1 MTLRVAKT
9 PSFRPAEVAMKASV
23 GDRLVINATHVD
35 GPVRDGEVVE
45 VRGPN
50 GSPPYLVRW
59 SDGHEALVFPGPD
72 ATVHHGEE

>member
-1 MTLRVAKT
+1 
-9 PSFRPAEVAMKASV
+9 MKASV

-35 GPVRDGEVVE
+35 GPVRDGEVLE

-59 SDGHEALVFPGPD
+59 SDGHEGLVFPGPD
-72 ATVHHGEE
+72 ATVHHQEHLA